1 MSNSFIIP
9 IKTNLEFV
17 QARIFDLKRDIDYQL
32 MISDTSIQTFNNY
45 FPTVC
50 RKIIVYVRRERQTLS
65 NSFLRFVKV
74 EVEKKDDLVCVL
86 KGLKIIFP
94 RSNIFVSTPKTE
106 YRKLKNFFK
115 NFVFLAEE
123 ECFL

>member
-17 QARIFDLKRDIDYQL
+17 QARIFDLKRDVDYQL

-65 NSFLRFVKV
+65 NSFLRF
-74 EVEKKDDLVCVL
+74 DL
-86 KGLKIIFP
+86 
-94 RSNIFVSTPKTE
+94 
-106 YRKLKNFFK
+106 
-115 NFVFLAEE
+115 
-123 ECFL
+123 